1 MTRGDILCFFSVENI
16 MRDFL
21 TLTLLAFVIALPRTV
36 LADDKKKTTTPS
48 ENVTFTY
55 GKVEQQYQS
64 QPRDGGT
71 GIATGRRMHG
81 SIKVKAAAGQGGRGK
96 CTPPN
101 KECPGV
107 PSYCAIICIGATAN
121 PAMNGGLLEGG
132 GGGLPTNNPS
142 ATGTPGGGS
151 ATGRGTSLR

>member
-1 MTRGDILCFFSVENI
+1 

-21 TLTLLAFVIALPRTV
+21 AFTLSAFLAFAMAAPRTA
-36 LADDKKKTTTPS
+36 LADDKKKTTTPTES
-48 ENVTFTY
+48 VTFTY
-55 GKVEQQYQS
+55 GKVELQNS
-64 QPRDGGT
+64 APRDAGT
-71 GIATGRRMHG
+71 GMPAGRRMHG
-81 SIKVKAAAGQGGRGK
+81 SIKMKAAAGQGGSGK

-121 PAMNGGLLEGG
+121 PALNGGLLEGG

-151 ATGRGTSLR
+151 AAGRGTSLR